1 MSLSDQ
7 FLILQPI
14 LNGWEAD
21 VLFTGGG
28 VASGSGSTQLEAMR
42 ATLEEMDAIIR
53 DLSVKRG
60 LLERL
65 IERTAGPSLK

>member
-1 MSLSDQ
+1 MNLSDQ

-21 VLFTGGG
+21 ILFQGGG
-28 VASGSGSTQLEAMR
+28 VASGAGSTQLEAMQ
-42 ATLEEMDAIIR
+42 ATLEEIDAIIR

-60 LLERL
+60 LLESL
-65 IERTAGPSLK
+65 INRTAARSP

>member
-28 VASGSGSTQLEAMR
+28 IASGSGTTQLDAMQ
-42 ATLEEMDAIIR
+42 ATLEEMDKIIR
-53 DLSVKRG
+53 DISVKRA

-65 IERTAGPSLK
+65 IERTATQSP

>member
-28 VASGSGSTQLEAMR
+28 VASGSGETQLEAMR

-60 LLERL
+60 LLEHL
-65 IERTAGPSLK
+65 IERTAARSP